1 MHQRTGS
8 RALVL
13 SVLACLL
20 VVSVGCAH
28 VNREE
33 LATEL
38 ETVRAETRAEREA
51 GDAALGERID
61 GVESRMST
69 RMDAIER
76 RQAETEQR
84 LEQLQRSLSELETEL
99 GVTIERL
106 EGAIAFSVPLYFE
119 FDSATIADN
128 QTELLDRFAGIY
140 SEYYT
145 GDVLTVEGFTDE
157 AGSEAYNMQLGRRR
171 AEEVRSY
178 LTEVAGLEEGRVRA
192 VSYGETPDRLMAPGQ
207 WGHERGQENRRVV
220 LVIEGP
226 AATQMMGAAGSSSGS
241 Q

>member
-1 MHQRTGS
+1 MLQRTG
-8 RALVL
+8 RRTLVL
-13 SVLACLL
+13 SVLACML
-20 VVSVGCAH
+20 VASVGCAH

-38 ETVRAETRAEREA
+38 DTVRAETRAEMEA
-51 GDAALGERID
+51 GDQALDARID
-61 GVESRMST
+61 DVESGMSS

-84 LEQLQRSLSELETEL
+84 LDQLAQSLSELEAEL

-128 QTELLDRFAGIY
+128 QTEVLDRFAGIY

-157 AGSEAYNMQLGRRR
+157 AGSEAYNIQLGRRR
-171 AEEVRSY
+171 AEEVKSY
-178 LTEVAGLEEGRVRA
+178 LTEVAGLDDGEVRA
-192 VSYGETPDRLMAPGQ
+192 VSYGESPDRLVAPGQ
-207 WGHERGQENRRVV
+207 WGHERGRENRRVV

-226 AATQMMGAAGSSSGS
+226 AAAQMVGATGSGSS